1 MKKIIAFLLFSCALN
16 AGPRV
21 ADSPFTSMNGHFIKY
36 DKAEHCAGSFMLHS
50 GLVGI
55 GVDNKKAMILS
66 LSAGLAWELKDSVI
80 PYEKY
85 GAFGGEG
92 FCWRDFTADAVG
104 VFASYL
110 VNKYVLN

>member
-1 MKKIIAFLLFSCALN
+1 MKKIIAFLLFACSLN

-36 DKAEHCAGSFMLHS
+36 DKIEHCAGSFLLAHS
-50 GLVGI
+50 LTACGI
-55 GVDNKKAMILS
+55 DNKKAAILS
-66 LSAGLAWELKDSVI
+66 LSAGFAWELKDAVM

-92 FCWRDFTADAVG
+92 FCWRDLTADAVG
-104 VFASYL
+104 VFASYI
-110 VNKYVLN
+110 VNKYVLR